1 MNALSNLPTGRRGHV
16 LALGLLLLVIMV
28 LWGGIV
34 SPLAGLYAD
43 RAEELGKR
51 QNFAAHMARLAEQLP
66 ALHKRAESTV
76 QHGPPPTLV
85 LEGPSDAVA
94 GATLQNRVQE
104 MATAAGTSLVSVE
117 NVAAE
122 PAGAY
127 HRIGLK
133 VSLNAT
139 WPVLI
144 ALLHSVEQATPP
156 MLIDDVQIHGSPL
169 PMLNN
174 NRGLEANFTIYA
186 LRAGAAAERK
196 P

>member
-16 LALGLLLLVIMV
+16 VALGLLLLVIMV
-28 LWGGIV
+28 VWGAIV
-34 SPLAGLYAD
+34 SPLIDLYGD
-43 RAEELGKR
+43 RAEQLSKR
-51 QNFAAHMARLAEQLP
+51 ETFAAHMARLAEQLP
-66 ALHKRAESTV
+66 ALHKRAENTA
-76 QHGPPPTLV
+76 HAGPPPTLV

-94 GATLQNRVQE
+94 AATLQNRVQE
-104 MATAAGTSLVSVE
+104 MATSAGTSLVSVE

-133 VSLNAT
+133 VSLNAS
-139 WPVLI
+139 WSVLI